1 MSSPR
6 ILVGFVLLDLFIFL
20 CNVLYIFVCP
30 IVLFLLA
37 IALSVLLQ
45 LMASDDTF
53 VIFKLFVKWEL
64 SNKQYVFILSK
75 PHSKASIKKQYSP
88 RFVLDQ
94 KSGCN
99 FDIEY
104 WLKQ

>member
-6 ILVGFVLLDLFIFL
+6 ILVGFVLLDLFSFL

-30 IVLFLLA
+30 IVFFLLA

-53 VIFKLFVKWEL
+53 VIFKLFVK
-64 SNKQYVFILSK
+64 
-75 PHSKASIKKQYSP
+75 
-88 RFVLDQ
+88 
-94 KSGCN
+94 
-99 FDIEY
+99 
-104 WLKQ
+104 